1 MSRVEIKSETKPAA
15 SGGGGL
21 ALGAIAGIAIGAVLV
36 VVVAVAVVAYFK
48 YVKHI
53 DGSSSGM
60 AETDGGI
67 EI

>member
-1 MSRVEIKSETKPAA
+1 MCLSRVEIKSETKP

-21 ALGAIAGIAIGAVLV
+21 APGAIAGIAIGAVLV
-36 VVVAVAVVAYFK
+36 VVFAVAVVAYSK

-60 AETDGGI
+60 AKTDGDI